1 MSSEL
6 AIVTGYVILNAVLAV
21 PFMLAARADFHVTP
35 LPSRKWRISPPSAP
49 SPPLLLCR

>member
-21 PFMLAARADFHVTP
+21 PFMLAARADFQRRGKWSLSLG
-35 LPSRKWRISPPSAP
+35 LPSTRGSKRRPF
-49 SPPLLLCR
+49 